1 MLTPEITKPTVKSRL
16 RRGSILAA
24 IVVPFV
30 GGFEGLRQ
38 TAYPDPASHGK
49 PWTICYGH
57 TAGVTRGE
65 RESISQ
71 CKELLL
77 ADLDKEAGGL
87 DSCITHPTT
96 DGQAVAF
103 LSLAHN
109 IGIGGVCHSSVA
121 RDFNAG
127 RVKEA
132 CDDLLKF
139 NRAAGIVFPGLTRRR
154 QAERR
159 LCLGE

>member
-1 MLTPEITKPTVKSRL
+1 MTDAPKQTIKSKL
-16 RRGSILAA
+16 RKGGLLAA

-38 TAYPDPASHGK
+38 TAYPDPASHGR

-65 RESISQ
+65 RESVAQ

-87 DSCITHPTT
+87 DTCIHVPTT
-96 DGQAVAF
+96 NGQDVAL

-109 IGIGGVCHSSVA
+109 IGVGGVCRSSVA
-121 RDFNAG
+121 KAFNEG
-127 RVKEA
+127 RYTDG
-132 CDDLLKF
+132 CNDLLRF

-154 QAERR
+154 EAERR